1 MTGAVLPLVLSARWP
16 TLLFAISITLPRSA
30 AADAPR
36 QVTLAAALAEARA
49 HQPRIRRALAE
60 VAVRLR
66 EAAVPRAAWYPQL
79 GAGAQLIAGTTNN
92 STTSFLGVPEVDLVR
107 IGGTPMVT
115 TDPSWRPAA
124 STLVALTLNQQ
135 IYDFGR
141 IAAQAAVADA
151 LIDAARA
158 DAEAQTL
165 DVLLGAEEAFFAVLA
180 AHEVERATEDAYQR
194 ATAHRDLARAGV
206 RTGMRP
212 PIELTRV
219 EAEVA
224 QLEVRR
230 VRAKNGVDSARA
242 ALAAAIGADARQI
255 DAAPTE
261 LLDSTSPALDEALT
275 EASKRNPLLR
285 AALARATAQA
295 AQSRALLHDM
305 LPNLFA
311 TATLSGRGG
320 GAKPSTGEPAY
331 GDGWLPSVPNW
342 HIGLVLQ
349 WNLFDAVVL
358 ARRDASR
365 ARAVAAQ
372 ADVDVTKNTLQLVV
386 QRAFLE
392 LDGARRALDGLLASE
407 RAAQAN
413 LAQAEARFRN
423 GLGTTIELAD
433 AEALLTNAQLELA
446 IGRFAVARTR
456 AELGRAMGQPSKE
469 ARP

>member
-1 MTGAVLPLVLSARWP
+1 MASVLPARWLYLLIVLSIAV
-16 TLLFAISITLPRSA
+16 PRA
-30 AADAPR
+30 VHADGPPR
-36 QVTLAAALAEARA
+36 VTLADALAAARA

-66 EAAVPRAAWYPQL
+66 DAAVPRAAWYPQL

-92 STTSFLGVPEVDLVR
+92 STTSFLGVPEVDVVR
-107 IGGTPMVT
+107 IGGTPMT
-115 TDPSWRPAA
+115 NGDPSWRPAA

-151 LIDAARA
+151 LVDAARA

-165 DVLLGAEEAFFAVLA
+165 DVLLGAEETFFAVLA

-194 ATAHRDLARAGV
+194 ATTHRDLARAGV

-242 ALAAAIGADARQI
+242 ALAAAIGADARQV
-255 DAAPTE
+255 DAIPTE
-261 LLDSTSPALDEALT
+261 PLTGTSPALEEALDV
-275 EASKRNPLLR
+275 ASKRNPFLR
-285 AALARATAQA
+285 AALSRSAAQE
-295 AQSRALLHDM
+295 AQSRAVLHDM

-320 GAKPSTGEPAY
+320 GAKPSSGDPAY

-358 ARRDASR
+358 ARRDAAR
-365 ARAVAAQ
+365 ARAVAAR
-372 ADVDVTKNTLQLVV
+372 ADIDVTRNTLQLVV

-423 GLGTTIELAD
+423 GLGTTVELAD
-433 AEALLTNAQLELA
+433 AEALVTNAQLELA

-456 AELGRAMGQPSKE
+456 AELGRAMGQPSE
-469 ARP
+469 ETRP

>member
-1 MTGAVLPLVLSARWP
+1 MTGALVAPVISARWLS
-16 TLLFAISITLPRSA
+16 LLAALSFVIPRA
-30 AADAPR
+30 AAGEAPR
-36 QVTLAAALAEARA
+36 RLTLAAALAEARA

-66 EAAVPRAAWYPQL
+66 DAAVPRAAWYPQL

-107 IGGTPMVT
+107 IGGTPMT

-151 LIDAARA
+151 LVDAARA

-180 AHEVERATEDAYQR
+180 AHEVEGATEDAYQR
-194 ATAHRDLARAGV
+194 ATAHRELARAGV

-242 ALAAAIGADARQI
+242 ALAAAIGSDARQV
-255 DAAPTE
+255 DAAPTDA
-261 LLDSTSPALDEALT
+261 LTGTSPALDEALAA
-275 EASKRNPLLR
+275 ASQRNPFLR
-285 AALARATAQA
+285 AALLRLAAQQ
-295 AQSRALLHDM
+295 AQSRAVIHDM

-311 TATLSGRGG
+311 SASLSGRGG
-320 GAKPSTGEPAY
+320 GAKPSSGEPAY

-372 ADVDVTKNTLQLVV
+372 AEVDVTKNALQLAV

-433 AEALLTNAQLELA
+433 AEALVTNAQLELA

-456 AELGRAMGQPSKE
+456 AELGRAMGQPSEE